1 MTITQTVE
9 IPTNRRLTID
19 IPSEIPPGPVILTF
33 TPASVGKK
41 RMTEAEE
48 IELINRNAERLNR
61 ETMDILSYQN
71 CFFEEEA
78 SDT

>member
-1 MTITQTVE
+1 MTITQTV
-9 IPTNRRLTID
+9 D
-19 IPSEIPPGPVILTF
+19 IPVNRKLQIDVPREVPVGKTIISF
-33 TPASVGKK
+33 TPASTARK

-71 CFFEEEA
+71 WFSEPKA
-78 SDT
+78 LDT